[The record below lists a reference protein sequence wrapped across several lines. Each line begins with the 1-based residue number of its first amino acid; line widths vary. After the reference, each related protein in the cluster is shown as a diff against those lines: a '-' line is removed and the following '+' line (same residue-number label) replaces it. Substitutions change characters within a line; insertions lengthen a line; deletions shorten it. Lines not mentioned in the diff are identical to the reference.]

1 MVIVDSRVLDY
12 SNYDWDTFDAK
23 AFYDA
28 GVRKAIVGSQPTWNP
43 GRAIEALRSEGIEV
57 IAIYDL
63 PYFGS
68 DESTRQPIIRAV
80 TVASQYRVPL
90 VFADAEIDANQTNV
104 PEWQGI
110 PTPTVPQRQAE
121 FRWGMNTIKAAGLDR
136 GVYTNGSWW
145 KPNMGN
151 STEWADSKLWL
162 ATYGVGGS
170 PIDPIQ
176 TVDFG
181 GWSKVWAH
189 QYTSTWQVAGRGR
202 DCSYLFEDVKED
214 DMDKTEFEDFL
225 LAVFSG
231 DEERDLTREGRLANA
246 RYRVA
251 QRVGKAPDG
260 TTLGS
265 VADNALAA
273 IKLGVQNA
281 QAAGMSDDDV
291 RAIVG
296 DVLAGS
302 QISITP
308 GGTK

>member
-1 MVIVDSRVLDY
+1 MS
-12 SNYDWDTFDAK
+12 
-23 AFYDA
+23 
-28 GVRKAIVGSQPTWNP
+28 
-43 GRAIEALRSEGIEV
+43 
-57 IAIYDL
+57 
-63 PYFGS
+63 
-68 DESTRQPIIRAV
+68 IIGAAAPV
-80 TVASQYRVPL
+80 T
-90 VFADAEIDANQTNV
+90 
-104 PEWQGI
+104 
-110 PTPTVPQRQAE
+110 
-121 FRWGMNTIKAAGLDR
+121 

-145 KPNMGN
+145 KPNMEN
-151 STEWADSKLWL
+151 STEWSDSKLWL

-251 QRVGKAPDG
+251 QRVGKAPDE

-281 QAAGMSDDDV
+281 QRAGMSDDDV